1 MSSPLPPRAPAAPSP
16 RLAPA
21 ALAAALARA
30 HPARRF
36 RSAPAA
42 APAAAP
48 PRAGAW
54 PRPRP
59 PGALS
64 APARSRAPLS
74 APWGRGSRGNP
85 GRPRQPDDLAGPRFV
100 WVPGTSQCPAL
111 SLLLGLVLNDVP
123 CYGPGTG
130 ASSRPLSGSPR
141 WGPGRP
147 LLPSVL
153 AAPSSRK
160 DRGPGPPSGLS

>member
-54 PRPRP
+54 PRPRQ

-85 GRPRQPDDLAGPRFV
+85 GRPPPGRRPRWSTV
-100 WVPGTSQCPAL
+100 CLGTWDVTVPGFE
-111 SLLLGLVLNDVP
+111 LVT
-123 CYGPGTG
+123 GTG
-130 ASSRPLSGSPR
+130 PQRRTLLWPGNRCEQPTPLSFATLGAWP
-141 WGPGRP
+141 PAAALCTGRSF
-147 LLPSVL
+147 L
-153 AAPSSRK
+153 
-160 DRGPGPPSGLS
+160 